1 MSDSEFDAVLI
12 AKNARNATV
21 HDLTGPLL
29 QGTVQ
34 FERLNPRTM
43 RVHAKESNF
52 VAAVVGG
59 TAISPHSWT
68 FIKKR
73 SGLT

>member
-52 VAAVVGG
+52 RRGG
-59 TAISPHSWT
+59 GQRYSHLTSQLDFHQ
-68 FIKKR
+68 KK
-73 SGLT
+73 GVD